1 MNRKSIV
8 VSSIATVIMHHSKQ
22 CVCVCVCVYVCA
34 CERAHLYMC
43 LCVCMFSKCML
54 VYASVGP
61 RVSDNVCAYTCPYE
75 CVNMARVV
83 GKLFRITFNTCV
95 EEKSSTWAEKS
106 ATWILF
112 SVRCSDRP
120 RWQFWPEYFSV
131 CPVRRELFFFY
142 LHEKHVGVG
151 WIWKLCTWT
160 RFIHPTT
167 YPIMLS
173 ALQVSRLS
181 NPETSV
187 SSASPYRTA
196 MNSDCCT
203 EICLT
208 VFNRFGCF
216 NFPSMVFLCY
226 WRRFCELLSQF

>member
-1 MNRKSIV
+1 MTQVQQRPELPTIPLTWHACNHTRYINSTTAVIMNRKSIV

-95 EEKSSTWAEKS
+95 EEKSST
-106 ATWILF
+106 
-112 SVRCSDRP
+112 
-120 RWQFWPEYFSV
+120 
-131 CPVRRELFFFY
+131 
-142 LHEKHVGVG
+142 
-151 WIWKLCTWT
+151 
-160 RFIHPTT
+160 
-167 YPIMLS
+167 
-173 ALQVSRLS
+173 
-181 NPETSV
+181 
-187 SSASPYRTA
+187 
-196 MNSDCCT
+196 
-203 EICLT
+203 
-208 VFNRFGCF
+208 
-216 NFPSMVFLCY
+216 
-226 WRRFCELLSQF
+226 